1 MPLALCLTLALAIP
15 VSPEQ
20 KKPEQKKG
28 EQKKAGPATPEDL
41 FQKPDE
47 KIAAGDSDG
56 ALELLRRAVA
66 LGGASGDPGLRLGRL
81 LESRYELD
89 GAIDAYKAAAD
100 KLAGGAKGEA
110 LARLAVVQEMRGSP
124 EAAQSAEAA
133 VAADPEGAWT
143 KVALARA
150 RARAGKTDEALSLA
164 AEAVAKGAGPAAV
177 WARGFASEVKGDLAA
192 AEVDYREAQASAQT
206 RVAASI
212 GLARVLRKMGRAAEA
227 EPILAK
233 ALESAPGAVE
243 AYKESARV
251 KIALKRP
258 EEAMGDAATAAA
270 LAENDPEAQVLAKEV
285 AVARAL
291 AAVAAGQVDDA
302 IRDLTAL
309 RDQSPDFAGARIGLA
324 KAYVAKRQVDAAI
337 GELQKAVETDPTAA
351 DAWYQLGYAQHILK
365 GNAAAAVLP
374 YDKAVAAEPGN
385 TGYRTNLGAALTA
398 AGQYDRAV
406 AELTKVTAT
415 PGYDRA
421 DAWIYTGQAQLGAK
435 RYKDALAPLNKATQ
449 LAPQSDQAWAFLGWA
464 YFGMKDADN
473 FKKAAG
479 KAKAL
484 GYKEPT
490 LLQYLQRIEAGEPIK
505 ERSDR
510 TCQPG
515 TLTPTIA

>member
-1 MPLALCLTLALAIP
+1 MSLALCLALALAVP
-15 VSPEQ
+15 VAAEQ
-20 KKPEQKKG
+20 KKT
-28 EQKKAGPATPEDL
+28 EQKKAGPVTPEDL
-41 FQKPDE
+41 VLQAEE
-47 KIAAGDSDG
+47 KVAAGDTD
-56 ALELLRRAVA
+56 AAAELLRRAVA
-66 LGGASGDPGLRLGRL
+66 MGGASGDPGLRLGRL

-89 GAIDAYKAAAD
+89 GAIDAYKAAAP
-100 KLAGGAKGEA
+100 KLTGGAKGEA
-110 LARLAVVQEMRGSP
+110 LARLAVVQEMRGSA
-124 EAAQSAEAA
+124 EAAQSADAA

-143 KVALARA
+143 KVALSRA
-150 RARAGKTDEALSLA
+150 RARAGNADEALRLA
-164 AEAVAKGAGPAAV
+164 GEAVAKGAGAPAV
-177 WARGFASEVKGDLAA
+177 WARGFANEAKGDLVA
-192 AEVDYREAQASAQT
+192 AEADYREAHATAQT

-212 GLARVLRKMGRAAEA
+212 GLARVLRKSGRAAEA

-233 ALESAPGAVE
+233 ALEAAPGAVD

-258 EEAMGDAATAAA
+258 DEAMGDAATAAA
-270 LAENDPEAQVLAKEV
+270 LAENDPEALGLAREV
-285 AVARAL
+285 SVAKAM

-302 IRDLTAL
+302 IRDLTTL
-309 RDQSPDFAGARIGLA
+309 RDQSPEFAGARIGLA

-337 GELQKAVETDPTAA
+337 TELQKAVEIDPASA

-365 GNAAAAVLP
+365 GNAAAAVAP

-385 TGYRTNLGAALTA
+385 TTYRTNLGAALSA

-435 RYKDALAPLNKATQ
+435 RYKDALAPLQKATER
-449 LAPQSDQAWAFLGWA
+449 APQSDQAWAFLGWA
-464 YFGMKDADN
+464 YFGLKDADN

-505 ERSDR
+505 
-510 TCQPG
+510 
-515 TLTPTIA
+515 